1 MSASRPCGHLC
12 PGFADIR
19 SGPGPL
25 FSGLTKFASRSRI
38 CFHLHRAFT
47 VARPHRHPGTAA
59 ARHPHPFAPFT
70 AHSAR
75 KGFALRLAVSPLRLR
90 LFTGLVCRH
99 GAGNPVWPH
108 YTGDKHAQ
116 IPNDHC
122 RPYRAVAEI
131 PEDALCLG
139 TFWLAED
146 FLSLDPSLTDEDIEA
161 AMEIADDQH
170 DAEVGFNWYT
180 LEMAIERMRE

>member
-116 IPNDHC
+116 ISGL
-122 RPYRAVAEI
+122 PYDCLYSGQPLWAIIKQLEAPLAGRSEAEH
-131 PEDALCLG
+131 
-139 TFWLAED
+139 WLD
-146 FLSLDPSLTDEDIEA
+146 SLSLPNKLRD
-161 AMEIADDQH
+161 
-170 DAEVGFNWYT
+170 
-180 LEMAIERMRE
+180 MRRG